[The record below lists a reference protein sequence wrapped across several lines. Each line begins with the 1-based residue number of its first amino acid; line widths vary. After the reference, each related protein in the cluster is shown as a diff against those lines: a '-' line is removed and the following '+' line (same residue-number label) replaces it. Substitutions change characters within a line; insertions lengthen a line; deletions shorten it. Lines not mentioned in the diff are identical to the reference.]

1 MPLGGGV
8 PILVVG
14 NRTDPATLFGDSE
27 ELVTETLSNGY
38 LLETSHASHVVYPD
52 NECVNDYV
60 HRVLIDGD
68 YPEMRVSCER
78 EH

>member
-1 MPLGGGV
+1 M

-14 NRTDPATLFGDSE
+14 NHTDPATSFDESE

-52 NECVNDYV
+52 NDCVNEYV
-60 HRVLIDGD
+60 HRALIDAV
-68 YPEMRVSCER
+68 YPDARVFCER
-78 EH
+78 ED